1 MKAARWTLGFV
12 VVFATGCATVD
23 EPRHVVETPPAPPPP
38 RVLPQAVQVLKPAPP
53 PQVALVAPPQMA
65 VEPPRPSEVESLV
78 ADFAKLRKL
87 QPAELVREQES
98 ARQAFG
104 QSRSDS
110 ARVRLAMT
118 LVMPGAPGSD
128 DGRALDV
135 LEPLVKT
142 PGASLHALALMLTS
156 HIQEQRRLALQ
167 LAGLQQNVQGL
178 QQNVQGLQQKL
189 DAIKTLERSLSGRGE
204 TIPARRR

>member
-1 MKAARWTLGFV
+1 MKARQCALAIV
-12 VVFATGCATVD
+12 VLFATGCATV
-23 EPRHVVETPPAPPPP
+23 EETQRAVEAPPQVPSP
-38 RVLPQAVQVLKPAPP
+38 RVLPQPALVSTPAPP
-53 PQVALVAPPQMA
+53 PRVAVLAPQPTA
-65 VEPPRPSEVESLV
+65 ELPRPTDVETLI
-78 ADFAKLRKL
+78 AEFARLRKL
-87 QPAELVREQES
+87 APGELAREQET
-98 ARQAFG
+98 ARQLFN

-118 LVMPGAPGSD
+118 LAIPGATASD

-135 LEPLVKT
+135 LDPLVKT
-142 PGASLHALALMLTS
+142 PGASLHGLAFMLAS
-156 HIQEQRRLALQ
+156 HVQEQRRLTSQ

-204 TIPARRR
+204 ATPARRR